1 MKFPFRRNKDVSD
14 VPAEFKE
21 YYQTERRERTGMA
34 WLLALGTLLI
44 TITLATL
51 LFFGGRWL
59 YRTVTNNDDN
69 QNTEQIQGNQG
80 QVQNNPSEA
89 TPEQATPDTGTSSTS
104 TSTPNSPATSTEST
118 TTAGSA
124 TPSTP
129 STNTQVA
136 GSSTNPLPS
145 TGPGDVVA
153 LFVATTVLASVAH
166 FTVTTRRPTK

>member
-14 VPAEFKE
+14 VPTEFKE

-59 YRTVTNNDDN
+59 YRTVTNNN
-69 QNTEQIQGNQG
+69 QNTEQTQGNQG
-80 QVQNNPSEA
+80 QVQNNPSES
-89 TPEQATPDTGTSSTS
+89 TPEQVSPDTGTSSTS
-104 TSTPNSPATSTEST
+104 TSTPNSPATPTEG
-118 TTAGSA
+118 TAGSTTPT
-124 TPSTP
+124 TPST
-129 STNTQVA
+129 STQVA
-136 GSSTNPLPS
+136 GSSTNPLPN
-145 TGPGDVVA
+145 TGGGDVVA

-166 FTVTTRRPTK
+166 FSVTTRRITE